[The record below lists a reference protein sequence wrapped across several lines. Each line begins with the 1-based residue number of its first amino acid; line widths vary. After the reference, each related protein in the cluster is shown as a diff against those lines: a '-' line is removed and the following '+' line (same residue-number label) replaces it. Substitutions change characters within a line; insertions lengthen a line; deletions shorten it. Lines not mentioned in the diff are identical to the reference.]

1 MLNWRARWKWL
12 AGLVVL
18 AVLLIAGRR
27 ALAVVPAFADWVTAQ
42 GVTGALIFC
51 LAYIAAVVLLIPGSV
66 LTLAA
71 GALFGIARGAL
82 LVMVAATIGAS
93 AAFLI
98 ARYAARERM
107 ARRLAGNTRFAAIDR
122 AIARSGWR
130 MVVLLRL
137 SPLVPFNVLN
147 YALGLTGVR
156 FAEYLAAC
164 AAMLPGTLLYVY
176 YGRVIG
182 DVAAIAA
189 GAPLQRDAP
198 YYAML
203 AAGLAATIAVTA
215 LITRS
220 ARRELRRK
228 DIT

>member
-189 GAPLQRDAP
+189 GAPVQRDAA